1 MLEDRAAQAVDG
13 EADHVVE
20 VGHQFVEEPLLQLGG
35 GERLA
40 AVLAADLGQVVAVEA
55 QVVSGSRRSMSRCS
69 PRRIPIGITR
79 MPWRRGI
86 RAAGRRS
93 RRPPGRYAWIRSSG
107 RFSAYCC
114 VGGHTMPVSDFEV
127 SRSQGGFSEKITAMK
142 NPTPRGGISLPAQR
156 RTGVSR
162 TRLQTRL
169 ARASR
174 PERLDVA
181 DAPLADLHRPL
192 RIHQQRAAHRDQ
204 VELALVQA
212 LTPGR
217 RCSPAAPPRR
227 FCRRI
232 AGTRCR
238 PGRRYPR

>member
-1 MLEDRAAQAVDG
+1 MLEDRTAQAVDG

-20 VGHQFVEEPLLQLGG
+20 VGHQFVEEPLLQPAAESGWLPSCYRPWPGG
-35 GERLA
+35 RGRSSGG
-40 AVLAADLGQVVAVEA
+40 VGVASIDEPLLA
-55 QVVSGSRRSMSRCS
+55 QV
-69 PRRIPIGITR
+69 IPIGITR
-79 MPWRRGI
+79 GCRGRRGI

-114 VGGHTMPVSDFEV
+114 VGGHTMPVSTLK
-127 SRSQGGFSEKITAMK
+127 SAGRTAGFRKNHGHEKSHPEGWDLLAGAA
-142 NPTPRGGISLPAQR
+142 PGRCVADA
-156 RTGVSR
+156 
-162 TRLQTRL
+162 RLQTRL

-174 PERLDVA
+174 LNGLMSPIRPSRTFTAHPDPRSA
-181 DAPLADLHRPL
+181 RPTATRSNSPLSRRSTRPSM
-192 RIHQQRAAHRDQ
+192 
-204 VELALVQA
+204 LAGCA
-212 LTPGR
+212 T
-217 RCSPAAPPRR
+217 RR